1 MMKNIFL
8 FLLIITVFNVYG
20 QSIKWKK
27 LDENIYYSLI
37 ENNSSEKVG
46 VKDSVKVDLF
56 VFNIKKKIKNNGQ
69 LNKPASSVYDIYKNV
84 QKIYIPVEFHDSL
97 LKESE
102 YIFKIKTIGKNSYI
116 ISFINN
122 LSKNQL
128 KYFTK
133 YLDRKYT
140 LLENIY
146 STKENNIEKDEIWS
160 NRLDVKTIQPI
171 YTTLK
176 ITTIKEVD
184 FNIVPR
190 RMKKNIINTSSYL
203 SNKKSK
209 MFFFKIKT

>member
-1 MMKNIFL
+1 MNGIKIL
-8 FLLIITVFNVYG
+8 FLLIIPVFNVYG

-56 VFNIKKKIKNNGQ
+56 VFNIEKKIKNNDL

-84 QKIYIPVEFHDSL
+84 QKIYIPAEFHNGL

-102 YIFKIKTIGKNSYI
+102 YIFKIKTIGKNSYM
-116 ISFINN
+116 ISFIKD

-128 KYFTK
+128 KHLTK
-133 YLDRKYT
+133 YFNRKYT

-146 STKENNIEKDEIWS
+146 STKENNIKKDKIWP
-160 NRLDVKTIQPI
+160 NRLGVKIILPI
-171 YTTLK
+171 FTTLK

-209 MFFFKIKT
+209 IFFFKIKT

>member
-1 MMKNIFL
+1 MNGIKIL
-8 FLLIITVFNVYG
+8 FLLIIPVFNVYG

-56 VFNIKKKIKNNGQ
+56 VFNIEKKIKNNDL

-84 QKIYIPVEFHDSL
+84 QKIYIPIEFHDSL

-116 ISFINN
+116 ISFIKD

-133 YLDRKYT
+133 YLNRKYT

-160 NRLDVKTIQPI
+160 NRPGVKIIHPI

-190 RMKKNIINTSSYL
+190 KMKKNIINTSSYL